1 MSDEFSKMSI
11 FIAEPGVGGD
21 DWLVTDRS
29 TEPPEARFRGTQE
42 ECECVARALN
52 VLARQQYGVSIA
64 AENKKRFD
72 HLMRWDREREEK
84 MRVLE
89 EGLRDYRR

>member
-1 MSDEFSKMSI
+1 MAS
-11 FIAEPGVGGD
+11 
-21 DWLVTDRS
+21 
-29 TEPPEARFRGTQE
+29 
-42 ECECVARALN
+42 ALN

-72 HLMRWDREREEK
+72 HLMRWDREREER

-89 EGLRDYRR
+89 ERLRALDDRGEN

>member
-21 DWLVTDRS
+21 DWLDTDRS

-89 EGLRDYRR
+89 ERLRDYRR

>member
-11 FIAEPGVGGD
+11 FIAEPGVGGE

-29 TEPPEARFRGTQE
+29 RKPPEARFRGTQE

-89 EGLRDYRR
+89 ERLRAYRR